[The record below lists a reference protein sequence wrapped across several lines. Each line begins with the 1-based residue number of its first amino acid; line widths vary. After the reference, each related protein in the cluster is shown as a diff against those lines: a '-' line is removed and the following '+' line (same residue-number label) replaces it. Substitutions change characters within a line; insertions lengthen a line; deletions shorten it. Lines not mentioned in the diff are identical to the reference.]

1 MPIRAVCFD
10 VGETLIDETRHWIE
24 WANFLGVPAM
34 TLFTA
39 IGVVMERGQSL
50 RRVFEI
56 FKPGLDPGT
65 ARKQRAA
72 QGWTY
77 DFTAQDL
84 YPDAIP
90 CLNVLR
96 QRGYK
101 VLIAGNQPV
110 ESEAALARLDLPA
123 DLIASSG
130 GWGISKPDPRFFA
143 KVIEAAGALH
153 DNIASQSIAG
163 QSIAGQNIV
172 GQNIVGQN
180 IAGQN
185 IGPQNIAPGE
195 IAYVGDRLDNDV
207 LPALAAG
214 MKAVFV
220 RRGPWGWMH
229 AERPEIERA
238 HIRLDSLLDL
248 PDRLAAL

>member
-24 WANFLGVPAM
+24 WAAFLGVPAM

-39 IGVVMERGQSL
+39 IGVTMARGQSL

-56 FKPGLDPGT
+56 FKPGMDPGT
-65 ARKQRAA
+65 ARELRAA

-77 DFTAQDL
+77 DFIAQDL

-90 CLNVLR
+90 CLTALR
-96 QRGYK
+96 ERGYK
-101 VLIAGNQPV
+101 VLIAGNQPI
-110 ESEAALARLDLPA
+110 EAEAALARLELPA
-123 DLIASSG
+123 DLIASSA
-130 GWGISKPDPRFFA
+130 GWGASKPDRRFFA
-143 KVIEAAGALH
+143 KVIAAAGE
-153 DNIASQSIAG
+153 
-163 QSIAGQNIV
+163 
-172 GQNIVGQN
+172 
-180 IAGQN
+180 
-185 IGPQNIAPGE
+185 PPGA

-207 LPALAAG
+207 LPSLAAG
-214 MKAVFV
+214 MIAVFV

-229 AERPEIERA
+229 AELPEIERA

>member
-1 MPIRAVCFD
+1 MPVRAVCFD
-10 VGETLIDETRHWIE
+10 VGETLIDETRHWLE
-24 WANFLGVPAM
+24 WADFLGVPAM

-39 IGVVMERGQSL
+39 IGVTMERGQSL

-56 FKPGLDPGT
+56 FRPGMDPST
-65 ARKQRAA
+65 ARKLRAA

-90 CLNVLR
+90 CLTALR
-96 QRGYK
+96 ERGYK
-101 VLIAGNQPV
+101 VLIAGNQPA
-110 ESEAALARLDLPA
+110 EAEAALARLGVPA
-123 DLIASSG
+123 DLIASSA
-130 GWGISKPDPRFFA
+130 GWGVSKPDPKFFA
-143 KVIEAAGALH
+143 KVIDAAGE
-153 DNIASQSIAG
+153 
-163 QSIAGQNIV
+163 
-172 GQNIVGQN
+172 
-180 IAGQN
+180 
-185 IGPQNIAPGE
+185 APE
-195 IAYVGDRLDNDV
+195 CIAYVGDRLDNDV
-207 LPALAAG
+207 LPSLAAG

-229 AERPEIERA
+229 AEMPAIAQA

>member
-24 WANFLGVPAM
+24 WADFLGVPAM

-39 IGVVMERGQSL
+39 IGVTMERGQSL

-56 FKPGLDPGT
+56 FRPGMDPAT
-65 ARKQRAA
+65 ARRLRAA
-72 QGWTY
+72 QGWIY

-90 CLNVLR
+90 CLTALR
-96 QRGYK
+96 ERGYK
-101 VLIAGNQPV
+101 VLIAGNQPA
-110 ESEAALARLDLPA
+110 EAEAALARLDVPA
-123 DLIASSG
+123 DLIASSA
-130 GWGISKPDPRFFA
+130 GWGVSKPDPRFFA
-143 KVIEAAGALH
+143 KVIDAAGVPAE
-153 DNIASQSIAG
+153 S
-163 QSIAGQNIV
+163 
-172 GQNIVGQN
+172 
-180 IAGQN
+180 
-185 IGPQNIAPGE
+185 

-207 LPALAAG
+207 LPSLAAG
-214 MKAVFV
+214 MRAVFV

>member
-10 VGETLIDETRHWIE
+10 VGETLVDETRHWIE
-24 WANFLGVPAM
+24 WADFLGVPPL

-39 IGVVMERGQSL
+39 IGVTMERGQSL

-56 FKPGLDPGT
+56 FRPDMDPGS
-65 ARKQRAA
+65 ARKLRAA
-72 QGWTY
+72 QGWVY

-90 CLNVLR
+90 CLTALR
-96 QRGYK
+96 ERGYK

-110 ESEAALARLDLPA
+110 ESEAALLRLELPA

-130 GWGISKPDPRFFA
+130 GWGVSKPDPRFFD
-143 KVIEAAGALH
+143 KVIEAAGEP
-153 DNIASQSIAG
+153 AG
-163 QSIAGQNIV
+163 S
-172 GQNIVGQN
+172 
-180 IAGQN
+180 
-185 IGPQNIAPGE
+185 

-207 LPALAAG
+207 LPSLAAG
-214 MKAVFV
+214 MTAVFV

-229 AERPEIERA
+229 AEQPAIEQA
-238 HIRLDSLLDL
+238 HIRIDSLLDL